1 MMLILLC
8 ILTGCKDEMM
18 ESDDGRPVFAEGKG
32 YIALK
37 IVAAAGDG
45 GVGTRADSPWNGEE
59 ESDEFFDAGSEDES
73 VLTETPGSHYAFLFD
88 GDKFHSATE
97 LEYRE
102 TDHELKGESGSFKEK
117 VIGTFLATV
126 DLKDGE
132 SSGMPDKCL
141 VVLNARPARIDELK
155 SNMAA
160 GDRKLPD
167 EETVPASDA
176 QYILAMLTR
185 QLTDSE
191 IKATGSNVALFT
203 PGGSGERSVNYCTMS
218 STTYVEGEGK
228 PQTGKVRTMTDIT
241 EGLAATREEAE
252 GHPLVVHVE
261 RLSAKVEVGITGKK
275 EEFGN
280 KDSRPDDFWQGGP
293 QWPVVLKPKEGD
305 KLSQVTD
312 NYGSDNPTVEQTD
325 WACILWGWGT
335 NALARREYVFKN
347 LDDVMQ
353 GADKAKTGTPFHDA
367 SEAKINTPFFANW
380 NDAERHR
387 SYWAVDGYY
396 ADPAKYPYQY
406 RKSYD
411 SKQST
416 YWDKFIIDSGKR
428 SSESPLF
435 YYSYQE
441 IRLRAM
447 GYDPFGSTDP
457 GENHVVNGN
466 LEGSRKYRYIPENVL
481 GAELLKND
489 IHLAAST
496 HVIFIGQLIM
506 GDELTHYSEELGK
519 EQSAAVMD
527 WVSDKYKSGGYWYD
541 KAGYL
546 RKAYSS
552 VFEVLNGEKRTFPD
566 IFGTKES
573 LSTPEGTVTLSAVK
587 GSGSPVR
594 LDSEYMKDKVA
605 GSADI
610 EKDDNNPFQLVSA
623 EIANGD
629 GRVILGLKEGWK
641 LIVEGGTRMEIEPAQ
656 FKSMVYA
663 FGGYADCYRNGRMY
677 YYSPIRHARASAKL
691 DAKDYQVGDIGVV
704 RNHWYKINVNSVIRP
719 GIPVED
725 PGQPIIPNIDPA
737 DQYLALDIH
746 VVPWHVVDQTIDLQ

>member
-1 MMLILLC
+1 
-8 ILTGCKDEMM
+8 MM

-45 GVGTRADSPWNGEE
+45 GVVGIKADSPWNEAE

-73 VLTETPGSHYAFLFD
+73 VLAETPGSHYVFLFN
-88 GDKFHSATE
+88 GDKYHSASE
-97 LEYRE
+97 LAYRE
-102 TDHELKGESGSFKEK
+102 TDHEPEGDAGSFKEK
-117 VIGTFLATV
+117 VIGTFVATV

-132 SSGMPDKCL
+132 SSGLPDRCL
-141 VVLNARPARIDELK
+141 VVLNARPGRIDDLK
-155 SNMAA
+155 KSMSEN
-160 GDRKLPD
+160 DRKLPD

-185 QLTDSE
+185 QLTDDE
-191 IKATGSNVALFT
+191 IKQTGSNVALFT
-203 PGGSGERSVNYCTMS
+203 PGGSGEKSVNYCTMS
-218 STTYVEGEGK
+218 STTYVEGERK

-252 GHPLVVHVE
+252 ERPLVVHVE
-261 RLSAKVEVGITGKK
+261 RLSAKVEVGITGDK
-275 EEFGN
+275 EEFGD
-280 KDSRPDDFWQGGP
+280 KASRPNGFWQGGP
-293 QWPVVLKPKEGD
+293 QWPVVLKPKQGD
-305 KLSQVTD
+305 KLPLVTD
-312 NYGSDNPTVEQTD
+312 DYGSDNPTATTNTD

-347 LDDVMQ
+347 LDDVMP

-367 SEAKINTPFFANW
+367 REAKINTPFFANW

-396 ADPAKYPYQY
+396 ANPARYPYQY

-411 SKQST
+411 SEQST
-416 YWDKFIIDSGKR
+416 YWDKFKIDDGKR

-466 LEGSRKYRYIPENVL
+466 LEGSRRYRYIPENVL
-481 GAELLKND
+481 GAELLKNN

-506 GDELTHYSEELGK
+506 GDELGKYSEELGK

-527 WVSDKYKSGGYWYD
+527 WVSDKYKSEGYWYD

-546 RKAYSS
+546 RKAYSRM
-552 VFEVLNGEKRTFPD
+552 FKNLNEKRIFTD
-566 IFGTKES
+566 IFGENES
-573 LSTPEGTVTLSAVK
+573 LSTPEGPVTLSAVK
-587 GSGSPVR
+587 GGGSPVQ
-594 LDSEYMKDKVA
+594 LDSEYMQNKVA

-610 EKDDNNPFQLVSA
+610 EKDDTNPFQLVGA

-629 GRVILGLKEGWK
+629 GRVMLGLKEGWK
-641 LIVEGGTRMEIEPAQ
+641 LIVENSGSTRMELEPVR

-663 FGGYADCYRNGRMY
+663 LVGYADCYRNGRMY
-677 YYSPIRHARASAKL
+677 YYSPIRHARASANL
-691 DAKDYQVGDIGVV
+691 EAKDYQVGDIGVV
-704 RNHWYKINVNSVIRP
+704 RNHWYKINVNSVLKP